1 MPKIVF
7 IEPDGRR
14 REVSATVGISLM
26 ETAREHGIAG
36 ILALC
41 GGACAC
47 ATCHLYIGAT
57 GIAGLPP
64 PEDMEQGM
72 LESVTLPRAN
82 SRLGCQVVVTTAMD
96 GLEVTIPAEQPQ
108 VQGLVT

>member
-14 REVSATVGISLM
+14 REVDAQIGVSLM
-26 ETAREHGIAG
+26 ETARQHGIAG

-47 ATCHLYIGAT
+47 ATCHLYVGAA

-72 LESVTLPRAN
+72 LESVALPRDS
-82 SRLGCQVVVTTAMD
+82 SRLGCQVLVTQALD
-96 GLEVTIPAEQPQ
+96 GLEVTIPAEQAP
-108 VQGLVT
+108 G